1 MSLSLSSYKGSR
13 DLYPDDMR
21 LRRYIFDGWREVVES
36 YGYQEYMAPILEPLS
51 VYAAKS
57 GEEIVSDQTYAFTD
71 RGGRQ
76 VAIRPEMTPSVTRMV
91 AARRQEMPMPT
102 RLYSIANFM
111 RYERP
116 QHGRERE
123 FWQLNFDLFGVPGLA
138 GDTEIIK
145 LSHDIIRHFGATDDM
160 FTIKVNDRRLT
171 DYIMTSYLGLNGD
184 QSGMMIKLL
193 DRFDKLPRDKFDDQA
208 REIIGDDDNKL
219 NRLGQILTTTTFDT
233 LPDQVKNSPAAEPV
247 QRVLDNLHE
256 LGVSNAV
263 YDARLMRGFDYYTGI
278 VFEAFDENPENRRSM
293 FGGGRYDGLV
303 ALFGVETLPVVG
315 AAPGETMFVEFLR
328 AHDLLPRLESTVD
341 LAILPMSTDN
351 NNVATRSA
359 DELRQDSINVA
370 VDYTDRKID
379 KKIKA
384 AVKAGIE
391 WLVFVGDEE
400 AKSGMYHIKNTRTG
414 EQQALSVDEIAD
426 LVIDSYF
433 PTGADR
439 DE

>member
-21 LRRYIFDGWREVVES
+21 LRQYIFNGWREVVES
-36 YGYQEYMAPILEPLS
+36 YGYQEYMAPMLEPLS

-57 GEEIVSDQTYAFTD
+57 GEEIANDQTYAFSD
-71 RGGRQ
+71 RGGRE

-91 AARRQEMPMPT
+91 AARRQEMPLPA

-123 FWQLNFDLFGVPGLA
+123 FWQLNFDMFGVPGLA

-145 LSHDIIRHFGATDDM
+145 MSHDIIKHFGATDDM

-171 DYIMTSYLGLNGD
+171 DYIMTSYLRLNGD
-184 QSGMMIKLL
+184 QSAMMIKLL
-193 DRFDKLPRDKFDDQA
+193 DRFDKLPRDKFNDQA
-208 REIIGDDDNKL
+208 REILGDDNDSFAKL
-219 NRLGQILTTTTFDT
+219 DQIIATTTFDT
-233 LPDQVKNSPAAEPV
+233 LPDEIKQSEAAKPV
-247 QRVLDNLHE
+247 QVVLANLVS
-256 LGVSNAV
+256 LGVKNAV

-278 VFEAFDENPENRRSM
+278 VFEAFDENPDNRRSM

-303 ALFGVETLPVVG
+303 AMFGVETLPVVG
-315 AAPGETMFVEFLR
+315 AAPGETMFTEFLK
-328 AHDLLPRLESTVD
+328 AHDLVPKLYPSVD
-341 LAILPMSTDN
+341 LSILPMAESN
-351 NNVATRSA
+351 NIVATKLA
-359 DELRQDSINVA
+359 DELRDNGINTA

-384 AVKAGIE
+384 AVKAQTK

-400 AKSGMYHIKNTRTG
+400 TETKRYHLKNTVSG
-414 EQQALSVDEIAD
+414 EQQTLSVDEIAD
-426 LVIDSYF
+426 LVADSLFIDEASE
-433 PTGADR
+433 A
-439 DE
+439 